1 MFLSYGSII
10 GHEVVFGH
18 HTSAAIN
25 CHTHGSDCCDQHG
38 DHQSHIPCK
47 VDIKPHFATSGHILV
62 PGDEG
67 LEVDLGFC
75 FLTDHLIDDLFLEE
89 EQEVLPDRVIP
100 DNYSSLFHRSH
111 RLRGPPLA

>member
-47 VDIKPHFATSGHILV
+47 VDIKPHFATSGHIMIPSDV
-62 PGDEG
+62 G
-67 LEVDLGFC
+67 LEIDLGIY
-75 FLTDHLIDDLFLEE
+75 FLADHLIDDFFLEE